1 MSFHISIKEILV
13 SGGFPLGF
21 LILLSVYSLAL
32 VWERWKFFKES
43 LADMDLFLEKIRKN
57 IEDENL
63 SQALTASK
71 NYKGIAASIV
81 TASLVG
87 SSNRQERKRQADRA
101 TSRATAL
108 LERRLNFLATIAST
122 APFIGLFGT
131 VVGVIRAFQDLA
143 GAAGAGPGIVAVGI
157 SEALVSTAAG
167 LLVAIPAVWA
177 YNYFTNKAGQF
188 SNEMDWIAEEIIDH
202 LSGKASP

>member
-1 MSFHISIKEILV
+1 MSFHITLKEILI
-13 SGGFPLGF
+13 SGGAPLAF

-32 VWERWKFFKES
+32 VWERWQFFKKS
-43 LADMDLFLEKIRKN
+43 FAGMDAFLEKVRKS

-63 SQALTASK
+63 SQALTTSK
-71 NYKGIAASIV
+71 SYKGIASSVV

-87 SSNRQERKRQADRA
+87 SANRQERKRQADRA
-101 TSRATAL
+101 AAQAASS

-167 LLVAIPAVWA
+167 LLVAIPAVWS
-177 YNYFTNKAGQF
+177 YNYFTNKTGQF
-188 SNEMDWIAEEIIDH
+188 LNEMDWIAEEIIEH
-202 LSGKASP
+202 LSGKASS